1 MFNKGATSSGPSE
14 AADATAAEIL
24 LELSRAN
31 LSARPPPTLVAG
43 LTWPSALKGKRSRR
57 DASVKEITMRLSPS
71 SPFDL
76 SGGSGTSTSGS
87 SSPEDLRRFASASGR
102 ISRPT
107 SASSSKA
114 EYNARPPLSL
124 RVQAPRSN
132 GTQRPRKK
140 MRLPE
145 MQEEVRSLEQ
155 ENKLLLKEAEQL
167 QTACI
172 VLSKENHSMEARLDT
187 TEAGPSNEKN
197 LDQTSQNQGAEDG
210 FNLPDLNLPPPVDF
224 L

>member
-107 SASSSKA
+107 SASSSK
-114 EYNARPPLSL
+114 
-124 RVQAPRSN
+124 
-132 GTQRPRKK
+132 
-140 MRLPE
+140 RLPE